1 MFKKAISIGVT
12 AALLGSLMVALVPGV
27 AFGVSW
33 TTSPTPIPTVARGT
47 EAGAAS
53 LAITENSVCE
63 FSGGNR
69 IDIWIRDKDGGN
81 TVFFGAG
88 GAVGPD
94 SLAPTL
100 THDPNDDSHLWVR
113 IGTANC
119 SQLETLTLTGLT
131 IYADGDTAPPGNPW
145 FPNPDSDNAA
155 LGNIQ
160 VLYGLSDNAA
170 NWVVDKTIRSATGTL
185 VNDEESP
192 TDRHRDQQHQPGRGT
207 AGRLRHY
214 RHRRVHQLRPGV
226 LRRSER
232 GEEGRRRGGRRAGQP
247 AHPPCPGHRL

>member
-53 LAITENSVCE
+53 LAITENSPCE

-69 IDIWIRDKDGGN
+69 LDIWIRDKAGGN

-113 IGTANC
+113 MGTANC
-119 SQLETLTLTGLT
+119 SQIETLTLTGLK
-131 IYADGDTAPPGNPW
+131 IYADGHPYDG
-145 FPNPDSDNAA
+145 DNAA

-170 NWVVDKTIRSATGTL
+170 NWVVMGQISGGVAVWAHIGGFAAGVLFSGLFEDPELIA
-185 VNDEESP
+185 
-192 TDRHRDQQHQPGRGT
+192 RHRE
-207 AGRLRHY
+207 
-214 RHRRVHQLRPGV
+214 V
-226 LRRSER
+226 LRSK
-232 GEEGRRRGGRRAGQP
+232 
-247 AHPPCPGHRL
+247 L